1 LDSYLNFSTRSPIWF
16 DKPMDLSRKSKEKP
30 PYPEP
35 EFRNISTDSKRY
47 EAFLSRY
54 QDTTFKLFLHCKEDD
69 MQKQKDMSRFI
80 KGGDLVRLRHTELEG
95 YLTADNC
102 YEDK

>member
-1 LDSYLNFSTRSPIWF
+1 VNFSTRSPIWF
-16 DKPMDLSRKSKEKP
+16 DKPMDLSGKSKEKP

-54 QDTTFKLFLHCKEDD
+54 
-69 MQKQKDMSRFI
+69 
-80 KGGDLVRLRHTELEG
+80 
-95 YLTADNC
+95 
-102 YEDK
+102 

>member
-1 LDSYLNFSTRSPIWF
+1 
-16 DKPMDLSRKSKEKP
+16 MDLSRKSKEKP

-47 EAFLSRY
+47 EEFISRY
-54 QDTTFKLFLHCKEDD
+54 QDTIFKLFLHCKEDD
-69 MQKQKDMSRFI
+69 MQKPKDMNRII

-95 YLTADNC
+95 YLIADKC
-102 YEDK
+102 YGDK